1 MRNKRQ
7 AKVEVNAEGFPERMR
22 QLRRQKNMS
31 QLELATAV
39 GVHFTQIGRYE
50 RGESQPSAEV
60 FARIATT
67 LGVSTDYLIEGTS
80 HEGATAKARFEDRE
94 LLAQFQE
101 VERLPEQDKA
111 VIKNL
116 LDAFLVRRK
125 VREMT
130 H

>member
-1 MRNKRQ
+1 MRNKKS
-7 AKVEVNAEGFPERMR
+7 APVHVDAESFPERMR
-22 QLRRQKNMS
+22 QLRRNKNLS
-31 QLELATAV
+31 QSELAEQV

-50 RGESQPSAEV
+50 RGDSQPSAEV
-60 FARIATT
+60 FARIATA
-67 LGVSTDYLIEGTS
+67 LGVSTDYLIEGAS
-80 HEGATAKARFEDRE
+80 HPEATAKARFEDRE